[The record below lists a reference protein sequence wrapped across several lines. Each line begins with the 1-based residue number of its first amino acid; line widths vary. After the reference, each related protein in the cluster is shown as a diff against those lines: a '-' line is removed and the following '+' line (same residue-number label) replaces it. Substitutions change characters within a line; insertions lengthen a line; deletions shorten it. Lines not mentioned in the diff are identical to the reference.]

1 MLGEYI
7 DGLMQHLEDP
17 APAEERRKAKDTDF
31 PKPKKEFDP
40 KPDESKVVNDP
51 FHAHYWSEL

>member
-1 MLGEYI
+1 MLGKYI
-7 DGLMQHLEDP
+7 DELMQHLEN
-17 APAEERRKAKDTDF
+17 PAEEDQRDSSQKPA
-31 PKPKKEFDP
+31 PKKEFDP